1 MMLGEFFRVFL
12 AIFVVMDA
20 LGNLPIFL
28 HFMKRYSAKTR
39 VHCAKETMVIAGV
52 VLLVFLLFGLSI
64 LKYFNIDI
72 NSFKIA
78 GGIVLL
84 ILGLKFVLGLRLLE
98 SNVKDYEAAIVPL
111 ATPVI
116 TGPGVITTVILM
128 ADEHGIALTAIAS
141 ILNLFITYLI
151 LRNSNLLLKILGRQG
166 ADVVSRVM
174 GLILAAIAVTFIKQ
188 GWSGF

>member
-1 MMLGEFFRVFL
+1 MAFDQFFRVFL

-20 LGNLPIFL
+20 FGNLPVFL

-39 VHCAKETMVIAGV
+39 IHCAKETVIIAGA
-52 VLLVFLLFGLSI
+52 VLFVFLFFGLSI
-64 LKYFNIDI
+64 LKYFNIDVS
-72 NSFKIA
+72 SFKIA

-98 SNVKDYEAAIVPL
+98 SNAKDYEAAVVPI

-128 ADEHGIALTAIAS
+128 TGEYGIALTAIAS
-141 ILNLFITYLI
+141 VINLFITYMI
-151 LRNSNLLLKILGRQG
+151 LRNSNLLLRIIGRQG
-166 ADVVSRVM
+166 ADVVSRIM

-188 GWSGF
+188 GWLGL